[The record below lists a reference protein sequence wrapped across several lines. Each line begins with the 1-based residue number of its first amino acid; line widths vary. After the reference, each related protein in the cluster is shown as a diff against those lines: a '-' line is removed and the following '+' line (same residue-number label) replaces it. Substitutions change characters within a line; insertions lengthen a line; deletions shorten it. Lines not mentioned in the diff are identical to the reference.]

1 MDILVLCQGKE
12 LLEITLTL
20 TEMVSGF
27 LIFWQ
32 PVSCSMLMGRT
43 KLLVSMIQK
52 FARVFGLVSVE
63 ILAL

>member
-1 MDILVLCQGKE
+1 MDISVLCQGKE
-12 LLEITLTL
+12 LLEITLTS

-32 PVSCSMLMGRT
+32 PVSSSMLMGRT